1 MFPGISPHKSKW
13 FGYLRFLHI
22 TNMQSVG
29 INNIAYLI
37 LSTINLN
44 MGHFKL
50 NAMSRKAETLDIE
63 LKIKQLFTISTTR
76 NAAAKTNLFVV
87 FDHAIGIYSFF
98 CGKKQK
104 LELR

>member
-1 MFPGISPHKSKW
+1 MFPGIYPHKSKW
-13 FGYLRFLHI
+13 FGYLRFFHN

-63 LKIKQLFTISTTR
+63 LKIKHDRTQ
-76 NAAAKTNLFVV
+76 NKTDIHDLN
-87 FDHAIGIYSFF
+87 HTQCS
-98 CGKKQK
+98 C
-104 LELR
+104 